1 MIIIILLNQNLEN
14 TNFQAFNNNYMNQS
28 ENALINIG
36 NIQNL
41 KNSNKKIPGKIYS
54 RKNN

>member
-1 MIIIILLNQNLEN
+1 MIKNQNLEN
-14 TNFQAFNNNYMNQS
+14 TNFQTFNNNYMNQS
-28 ENALINIG
+28 ENDLINIG
-36 NIQNL
+36 NSQNL

>member
-41 KNSNKKIPGKIYS
+41 KNSNKKMYS